1 MNNLNVALNNLCNAS
16 RKLGSS
22 FHVTQS
28 AVRLE
33 KAQKERILL
42 FRQIARILFP
52 SEVPKEHSADGRYK
66 RKPLSRELTLPSSEN
81 VEEHDEASDGGNRL
95 EGVHFQFGEW
105 AEDIDDFVDS
115 INRLPGHTDKD
126 ISKEMGLL
134 AIDLKVCVHGIY
146 SYSSFTLLLVLG
158 FMPRRV

>member
-1 MNNLNVALNNLCNAS
+1 MNVALNNLCNAS

-42 FRQIARILFP
+42 FRQIATILFP
-52 SEVPKEHSADGRYK
+52 TEVPKEHSADGKSK
-66 RKPLSRELTLPSSEN
+66 RKPVSKGVTLPSSEN
-81 VEEHDEASDGGNRL
+81 VEEAGDGGNRL

-134 AIDLKVCVHGIY
+134 AIDLKVCGHRIY
-146 SYSSFTLLLVLG
+146 SYSTNSSFALSLVLG